1 MNISAIVSRGLS
13 VLVFAGSVAAASQ
26 VVPANAVTVH
36 ADKNDGARIAL
47 TGPRP
52 EKGSNIDPCTING
65 YCIAQNG

>member
-1 MNISAIVSRGLS
+1 MGIFTVVSRAFS

-26 VVPANAVTVH
+26 IVPANAASVH
-36 ADKNDGARIAL
+36 GVKNDEGRIAL

-52 EKGSNIDPCTING
+52 TKGSNIDPCTING

>member
-26 VVPANAVTVH
+26 VVPANAVAVH

-52 EKGSNIDPCTING
+52 EKGTNIDPCTIAGN
-65 YCIAQNG
+65 CIAHIG